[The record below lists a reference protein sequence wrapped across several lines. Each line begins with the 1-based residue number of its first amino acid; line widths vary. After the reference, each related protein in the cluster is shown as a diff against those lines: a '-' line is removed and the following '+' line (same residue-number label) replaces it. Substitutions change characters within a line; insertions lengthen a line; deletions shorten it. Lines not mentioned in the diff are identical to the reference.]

1 LFWNVGDK
9 VTIAES
15 LEELAGVAGAQKQME
30 RAARLWGAAEAIRT
44 SIGAP
49 LEPFDLTFYMKK
61 VTSTRIQADEASFAK
76 SWTEG
81 RSMSMEQAIAYALA
95 KPSLLHD
102 ETVPSSG
109 GESTSKEAKVL
120 PELRI
125 FSLGLAQVYRGTHA
139 LTSSDWTYIKG
150 RELLFYLLC
159 HRSRTKEQ
167 IGLALWPD
175 ASVSQ
180 LRNNFRVTMYYLR
193 RALGRPDWITCDGA
207 CYAFNRQLPYWFD
220 VEAFEGCLARA
231 RRCAAT
237 SPDQAIQILEEA
249 VSLYQGNFL
258 EDLDAGDWLLL
269 RREALQRQ
277 YLEALFTLGQRL
289 FAQGKYSHAADA
301 FRTGARGSHTPESE
315 SAPRQERADD
325 SYNPFER
332 R

>member
-1 LFWNVGDK
+1 
-9 VTIAES
+9 
-15 LEELAGVAGAQKQME
+15 
-30 RAARLWGAAEAIRT
+30 
-44 SIGAP
+44 
-49 LEPFDLTFYMKK
+49 
-61 VTSTRIQADEASFAK
+61 
-76 SWTEG
+76 
-81 RSMSMEQAIAYALA
+81 MSMEQAIAYALA

-258 EDLDAGDWLLL
+258 EDLAAGDWLLL

-277 YLEALFTLGQRL
+277 YLEALFTLGQGL

-301 FRTGARGSHTPESE
+301 FRQVISY
-315 SAPRQERADD
+315 D
-325 SYNPFER
+325 SYHEAAHRELMRCYARQGERGRAIQCYQALFARMRDELRFVPNSETTALFER
-332 R
+332 LHREVDL